1 MTIVCIPNCAFLSE
15 TSRQIAIYKALTA
28 SDMHAVLATHGGPYD
43 FLFER
48 EGVPCTRLDPPMTN
62 AEAARYLAAIFNPM
76 LRFYRP
82 AVLREHVANEIA
94 FFRKCGA
101 RAVVSGFTL
110 STALSARAAGVPL
123 IVTHAGSFVPIV
135 IERGL
140 FRWSDAFDNLLLDIV
155 PHGWFDRL
163 IGWMHGPPLPRLRAL
178 NIVARQLGIAPVLGV
193 ADVLLGDL
201 TLVTDAPEILGI
213 SEADMEA
220 WRPPTRHI
228 RPTARMRYA
237 GPIYAEL
244 FGEVPEDVRAFLAA
258 TEKPRV
264 YVALASTDPSRIA
277 RVCSTLASMDVRAV
291 VVTTIHEGR
300 FTASSN
306 ILLKPFLPSH
316 KVMPLCDL
324 VIIHGGQGS
333 VQSAIAAG
341 VPLIGIP
348 LQPEQFFNV
357 KQVERHGA
365 GRCLSLRD
373 FKKGKL
379 RAAIQ
384 DVLED
389 PSCRTAMGKLQR
401 FQAARNGPC
410 EVARAIR
417 QLVTILPAKPIPAKM
432 EE

>member
-15 TSRQIAIYKALTA
+15 TSRQIAIYKALMA
-28 SDMHAVLATHGGPYD
+28 SGMPAVLATHGGPYD

-48 EGVPCTRLDPPMTN
+48 EGVPCTRLNPPMTN
-62 AEAARYLAAIFNPM
+62 REAEHYLAAVFNPL

-82 AVLREHVANEIA
+82 AVLREHVVNEIA
-94 FFRKCGA
+94 FFRECDA

-110 STALSARAAGVPL
+110 STTLSARAAGVPL
-123 IVTHAGSFVPIV
+123 VVTHAGSFVPIV

-163 IGWMHGPPLPRLRAL
+163 IGWMQGLPYPGLRVL
-178 NIVARQLGIAPVLGV
+178 NVVAKQLGIAPVLGV

-201 TLVTDAPEILGI
+201 TLVTDVPEILGI
-213 SEADMEA
+213 SEEDMEA
-220 WRPPTRHI
+220 WRPSRRNV
-228 RPTARMRYA
+228 RPTARLKYA

-244 FGEVPEDVRAFLAA
+244 FGEVPEDVREFLAA
-258 TEKPRV
+258 TDKPKV
-264 YVALASTDPSRIA
+264 YVALASTEPSRIA
-277 RVCSTLASMDVRAV
+277 RVCSTLASMDVCAV
-291 VVTTIHEGR
+291 VVTTIHRER
-300 FTASSN
+300 FTTSSN
-306 ILLKPFLPSH
+306 ILLKRFLPSH

-324 VIIHGGQGS
+324 VITHGGQGS

-379 RAAIQ
+379 KATVQ
-384 DVLED
+384 DVLGD
-389 PSCRTAMGKLQR
+389 PGCRAAMGKLQR

-417 QLVTILPAKPIPAKM
+417 QLVA
-432 EE
+432 